1 MIRAQPLS
9 VEAFAPFGDVV
20 SAGLKAGALANQGTA
35 VRFDH
40 CAALVNARGV
50 QATANLAVFQSE
62 PKVLP
67 FEVKLLE
74 QHPHSTQVF
83 LPMQCAR
90 FLVCVAPTLDGG
102 APDQAA
108 LKAFICVAGQG
119 VAYKPGVWHHPI
131 VALDEAA
138 HFAMLAYEDGSA
150 NDCVEY
156 LLAHPLRITGSDVF

>member
-1 MIRAQPLS
+1 MIRALALS
-9 VEAFAPFGDVV
+9 AEGFAPFGDVV
-20 SAGLKAGALANQGTA
+20 SAGGKAGASANQGTA

-40 CAALVNARGV
+40 CAALVNARG
-50 QATANLAVFQSE
+50 ARASANLAVFQSV

-67 FEVKLLE
+67 FEVQLLE

-83 LPMQCAR
+83 LPMKCAR

-102 APDQAA
+102 APNHHA
-108 LKAFICVAGQG
+108 LKAFICEAGQG
-119 VAYKPGVWHHPI
+119 IAYKPGVWHHPI

-138 HFAMLAYEDGSA
+138 QFAMLAYEDGSA

-156 LLAHPLRITGSDVF
+156 PLAHPLFVTG